1 MGGWNLRIRND
12 RCVKAVCCVSWSLV
26 WLVAGCS
33 PAARTVNLAPPG
45 EAQVEPLES
54 LATLGTGGPGADGI
68 PLTPEALM
76 SDALRADWE
85 AALELLDAEQYEP
98 GIALLVKVTEGA
110 GEVAAAHI
118 DLGMAYARAG
128 SPEDAEVALRR
139 ALALKPEHPVAHNE
153 FGLLERRRGEFELAR
168 GSYEAALAHSPEFRY
183 AHRNLAILCDLYL
196 GDYACALEHYEAY
209 SRLAPEDEDI
219 ARWVTDLRRRR
230 NQQENP

>member
-1 MGGWNLRIRND
+1 
-12 RCVKAVCCVSWSLV
+12 
-26 WLVAGCS
+26 
-33 PAARTVNLAPPG
+33 
-45 EAQVEPLES
+45 
-54 LATLGTGGPGADGI
+54 
-68 PLTPEALM
+68 
-76 SDALRADWE
+76 
-85 AALELLDAEQYEP
+85 
-98 GIALLVKVTEGA
+98 
-110 GEVAAAHI
+110 VAAAHI